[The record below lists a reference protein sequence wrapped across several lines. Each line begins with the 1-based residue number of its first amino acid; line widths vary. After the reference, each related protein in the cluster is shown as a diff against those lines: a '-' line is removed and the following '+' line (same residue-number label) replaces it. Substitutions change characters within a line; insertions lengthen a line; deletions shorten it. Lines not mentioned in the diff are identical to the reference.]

1 MCARS
6 GFRTER
12 GNSTLPIEVAEAN
25 LCQSMQQ
32 AVDPLGQRAADA
44 GNARQIVDARRLYTA
59 QAAEVS
65 EQRAPSRGA
74 DAGDILQ
81 RRRRARF
88 TATRAMALYRET
100 VRFVAN
106 LLQQMQSRMIRGQF
120 QRRIAIGKYDLFFT
134 RPAL

>member
-1 MCARS
+1 MLMNMRDVCAVRFS
-6 GFRTER
+6 DGKREFYSADR
-12 GNSTLPIEVAEAN
+12 VAEAN
-25 LCQSMQQ
+25 LRQSMQQ
-32 AVDPLGQRAADA
+32 AVDPLRQRATDA

-88 TATRAMALYRET
+88 TATRAMALYR
-100 VRFVAN
+100 
-106 LLQQMQSRMIRGQF
+106 
-120 QRRIAIGKYDLFFT
+120 
-134 RPAL
+134 